1 MPVAK
6 SQKQQPRERRSA
18 GKRAEPVAAA
28 DTKKDIAA
36 RQQALKQVNL
46 QRAADNIDAHAK
58 AKLENPQ
65 SICESHTLVAG
76 SSGSAPEKVPD
87 LSEWWVTRSPINFLA
102 FLPQDN
108 TGWYGDGGNTTMDER
123 EQVVE
128 FANDDCATLLK
139 LPHHQFWS
147 HVVHNTAF
155 GRFKDTYLRHTT
167 RYFDGEWTAAAALG
181 ADAAQRRSPPAAEG
195 QLARRV
201 FMILLRM
208 SQWQED
214 EAHFMTKA
222 EFAEMIYEQWL
233 WDIPSLL
240 DVAVI
245 YGRANPELT
254 AELIGRVF
262 SANKKYADDLADAVD
277 HICSKLG
284 EVGTLLAAGRAGAP
298 GTEEA
303 ATTADALL
311 FVLDSVHTL
320 HSFLSVCPSALQ
332 YFVRVSATDAGEGA
346 LVTQLLALYDAIS
359 QHVEGGVGGGAVDA
373 LWESIKPVCAELLD
387 MLLRGS
393 LLEPALDACELRTRP
408 QRGKAATVDGKRV
421 VAALSAMAKA
431 AGDSGCP
438 GLLKQWAAGCGLSAS
453 LRLLEQKNAIS
464 EAAANELVVLL
475 EIPQAAPVS
484 HGVAP
489 EALAAARGPVDPNVT
504 TVKEFAGQPDLDDA
518 FVVECLKHY
527 DGSVE
532 EVVQALV
539 MENLPPHLVEKKNR
553 PVPTPAPAPARGG
566 GRGKG
571 SAGDGRGRGRRSV
584 FDGDKFDIF
593 RAGAED
599 EATADLFSRQV
610 QQGKGRT
617 TEGLELLDGAS
628 AAERDAFKQHTK
640 LAIARQEE
648 EAEQRRIL
656 EKLNAAAAEEEARAQ
671 AGRESRAAKLQPGA
685 DEFHPDDVS
694 SGEAGDS
701 GAGQTIERATT
712 RYEADLAR
720 EAAGL
725 EGGIGGLMR
734 TFSSEQ
740 ELLYDD
746 EYDDAM
752 DEFDPS
758 GGLAG
763 GVNDM
768 EEMAAKLQVNL
779 HMLATNASNIQK
791 RRFRRRQRRVPF
803 RPFLGVFLCRSK
815 LRGAGCVGACAGAVF
830 CAAEGHAGRD

>member
-1 MPVAK
+1 MPVEK
-6 SQKQQPRERRSA
+6 KQPRERRSA
-18 GKRAEPVAAA
+18 GRRAEPVETK
-28 DTKKDIAA
+28 DTKKDIEA
-36 RQQALKQVNL
+36 RQQALKQANQ
-46 QRAADNIDAHAK
+46 QRAADSVEAHAK
-58 AKLENPQ
+58 AKLENPR
-65 SICESHTLVAG
+65 SICETHTLVAG
-76 SSGSAPEKVPD
+76 SSGASPERVPD
-87 LSEWWVTRSPINFLA
+87 LSEWWVTRSPINFMA

-108 TGWYGDGGNTTMDER
+108 TGWYGDGGNATMEER

-128 FANDDCATLLK
+128 FANEDCSKLLK

-147 HVVHNTAF
+147 HVVHNAAF
-155 GRFKDTYLRHTT
+155 GRFKDTYLRHAT
-167 RYFDGEWTAAAALG
+167 RYFDGEWTAATTLG

-214 EAHFMTKA
+214 EAHFMTEA

-245 YGRANPELT
+245 YARANPELT

-262 SANKKYADDLADAVD
+262 SANKKYADDLADAVN

-284 EVGTLLAAGRAGAP
+284 EVGALLATGKAAAP

-332 YFVRVSATDAGEGA
+332 YFVNTSATDAGGGA
-346 LVTQLLALYDAIS
+346 LVSQLLMLYDAIA
-359 QHVEGGVGGGAVDA
+359 QHVEGGVGGGAVGA
-373 LWESIKPVCAELLD
+373 LWDSIKPVCAELLN

-393 LLEPALDACELRTRP
+393 LLDPALDACEVRTRP
-408 QRGKAATVDGKRV
+408 KQGAAATVNGKRV
-421 VAALSAMAKA
+421 AAALSTLAN
-431 AGDSGCP
+431 AGADRGCP
-438 GLLKQWAAGCGLSAS
+438 SLLKQWAAGFGLSAS
-453 LRLLEQKNAIS
+453 LRLLEQKNALS
-464 EAAANELVVLL
+464 HAAVSELVALL
-475 EIPQAAPVS
+475 EIPHAPGVGGGAGPAAP
-484 HGVAP
+484 
-489 EALAAARGPVDPNVT
+489 AASLGPVDPNVT
-504 TVKEFAGQPDLDDA
+504 TVKEFSGQPDLDNA
-518 FVVECLKHY
+518 FVAECLKHY

-539 MENLPPHLVEKKNR
+539 MDNLPPHLAERKNR
-553 PVPTPAPAPARGG
+553 RASAPAPAPARDA
-566 GRGKG
+566 GRSRG
-571 SAGDGRGRGRRSV
+571 STAAGRGRRSI

-599 EATADLFSRQV
+599 EATAELFSRQV
-610 QQGKGRT
+610 QQGKGST
-617 TEGLELLDGAS
+617 TEGLALLDGAT
-628 AAERDAFKQHTK
+628 AAERDAFKRHTK
-640 LAIARQEE
+640 LAVARQEE
-648 EAEQRRIL
+648 EEEQRAIL
-656 EKLNAAAAEEEARAQ
+656 EQLNAAAAEAEARAQ
-671 AGRESRAAKLQPGA
+671 AGRKSRATKLQPAESGGSHSA
-685 DEFHPDDVS
+685 D
-694 SGEAGDS
+694 GAGD
-701 GAGQTIERATT
+701 GLNIDRAAT

-720 EAAGL
+720 EAATADL
-725 EGGIGGLMR
+725 QGIGGLMG
-734 TFSSEQ
+734 TFASEQ

-768 EEMAAKLQVNL
+768 EEMAAKLQVSL
-779 HMLATNASNIQK
+779 RKADQELAA
-791 RRFRRRQRRVPF
+791 
-803 RPFLGVFLCRSK
+803 
-815 LRGAGCVGACAGAVF
+815 
-830 CAAEGHAGRD
+830 

>member
-1 MPVAK
+1 MPGYSTAVRLRRRLLVAGGGAGGNPLAAGSRAAAPMPVGK
-6 SQKQQPRERRSA
+6 KQPRERRSA
-18 GKRAEPVAAA
+18 GRQAEPVATK
-28 DTKKDIAA
+28 DTKKDIEA
-36 RQQALKQVNL
+36 RQQALKQVNQ
-46 QRAADNIDAHAK
+46 QRAADNIEAHDK
-58 AKLENPQ
+58 EKLENPR
-65 SICESHTLVAG
+65 SICETHTLVAG
-76 SSGSAPEKVPD
+76 SSGSSPEKVPD
-87 LSEWWVTRSPINFLA
+87 LSEWWVTRSPINFIA

-108 TGWYGDGGNTTMDER
+108 TGWYGDGGNATMEER
-123 EQVVE
+123 EQVVQ
-128 FANDDCATLLK
+128 FANEDCSKLLK

-155 GRFKDTYLRHTT
+155 GRFKDTYLRHAT

-245 YGRANPELT
+245 YARANPELT

-262 SANKKYADDLADAVD
+262 SGNKKYADDLADAVN
-277 HICSKLG
+277 HMCSKLG
-284 EVGTLLAAGRAGAP
+284 EVGALLATGKAAAP

-332 YFVRVSATDAGEGA
+332 FFVNTSATDAGEGA
-346 LVTQLLALYDAIS
+346 LVSQLLALYDAIA
-359 QHVEGGVGGGAVDA
+359 QHVEGGVGGGAVGA
-373 LWESIKPVCAELLD
+373 LWDSIKPVCAELLD

-393 LLEPALDACELRTRP
+393 LLDPALDACELRTRP
-408 QRGKAATVDGKRV
+408 KQGAAATANGKRV
-421 VAALSAMAKA
+421 AAALSALAN
-431 AGDSGCP
+431 AGGDRGCP
-438 GLLKQWAAGCGLSAS
+438 SLLKQWAAGFGLSAS
-453 LRLLEQKNAIS
+453 LRLLEQKNALS
-464 EAAANELVVLL
+464 HAAASELVALL
-475 EIPQAAPVS
+475 EIPQAPVVGGGAGSAAP
-484 HGVAP
+484 
-489 EALAAARGPVDPNVT
+489 AAAAGPVDPNVT
-504 TVKEFAGQPDLDDA
+504 TVKEFSGQPDLDNG

-539 MENLPPHLVEKKNR
+539 MDNLPPHLAERKNR
-553 PVPTPAPAPARGG
+553 RAPAPAPAPPAHDASRSGA
-566 GRGKG
+566 
-571 SAGDGRGRGRRSV
+571 STADGRGRRSI

-599 EATADLFSRQV
+599 EATAELFSRQV

-617 TEGLELLDGAS
+617 TEGLALLDAAT
-628 AAERDAFKQHTK
+628 AAERDTFKRHTK

-648 EAEQRRIL
+648 EEEQRAVL
-656 EKLNAAAAEEEARAQ
+656 QQLNAAAAEAEARAQ
-671 AGRESRAAKLQPGA
+671 AGRNSRATKLQPAENGA
-685 DEFHPDDVS
+685 GHSDD
-694 SGEAGDS
+694 GAGD
-701 GAGQTIERATT
+701 GHNIDRATT

-720 EAAGL
+720 ETATADL
-725 EGGIGGLMR
+725 QGIGGLMR

-768 EEMAAKLQVNL
+768 EEMAAKLQVSL
-779 HMLATNASNIQK
+779 HKSDQK
-791 RRFRRRQRRVPF
+791 
-803 RPFLGVFLCRSK
+803 
-815 LRGAGCVGACAGAVF
+815 
-830 CAAEGHAGRD
+830 